1 MKKSR
6 NDFTNKEYPGGTFE
20 EEPVYEKLIEK
31 MTLEE
36 KASLLCGKNMWETRD
51 IPRLDIPSIFL
62 ADGPHG
68 LRRQGKKGIFWELEN
83 PFRQPVSRWRPAF
96 PTAGTRCWKKQ

>member
-68 LRRQGKKGIFWELEN
+68 LRRQGKKRGFSGN
-83 PFRQPVSRWRPAF
+83 
-96 PTAGTRCWKKQ
+96 